1 MDFEDTPQEAA
12 FRKEV
17 RQWLSNNVP
26 LRSETSTRARS
37 AHGLDVELKE
47 SKVWQGKKADAGYAF
62 IQWPTEYGGRASSM
76 QAVIYSQ
83 EEADFATPPS
93 NYFETTAAIGPTI
106 MTYASDEIKER
117 LVPKMLRGEEV
128 WCQLFSEPS
137 GGSDLANV
145 RTRAEKDGD
154 DWIVNGQKVW
164 TSYAQ
169 QADWA
174 VLVARHDPTI
184 PKHMGLT
191 YFLVDM
197 TTPGIEVVPI
207 KQMSG
212 GSGFN
217 EVFLTDMR
225 VPDAYRLGEVG
236 DGWSVALTMLMNER
250 VAVGHASRPDA
261 DEYLELAQELEIDGR
276 PAIENHAVR
285 EQVADFYVRSKGI
298 KNIQF
303 RTLTA
308 LSKGETPGPEA
319 SIAKYV
325 SANKHQLITSLGM
338 DLQEM
343 AGIITDPTEAGDN
356 VVYQNGYM
364 GSPGGR
370 IAGGT
375 DEIML
380 NIIAERVLSLPQ
392 DIRVDKGVAFN
403 EIPSGNA

>member
-37 AHGLDVELKE
+37 AHDLDEELKE
-47 SKVWQGKKADAGYAF
+47 SKVWHGKKADAGYAF

-76 QAVIYSQ
+76 QAIIYSQ
-83 EEADFATPPS
+83 EEADFATPTD
-93 NYFETTAAIGPTI
+93 YFVTSAAIGPTI

-117 LVPKMLRGEEV
+117 LVPEMLRGDEG

-154 DWIVNGQKVW
+154 DWVVNGQKVW

-169 QADWA
+169 QADWG
-174 VLVARHDPTI
+174 VLVARHDPAI

-212 GSGFN
+212 GSHFN

-261 DEYLELAQELEIDGR
+261 EEYLELAQELEIDGR
-276 PAIENHAVR
+276 PAIESHAVR
-285 EQVADFYVRSKGI
+285 EQVADFYVRSRGI

-325 SANKHQLITSLGM
+325 SANKHQMFTSLGM

-343 AGIITDPTEAGDN
+343 AGIITDATEAGDN

-392 DIRVDKGVAFN
+392 EIRVDKELAFN
-403 EIPSGNA
+403 QLPSGTA